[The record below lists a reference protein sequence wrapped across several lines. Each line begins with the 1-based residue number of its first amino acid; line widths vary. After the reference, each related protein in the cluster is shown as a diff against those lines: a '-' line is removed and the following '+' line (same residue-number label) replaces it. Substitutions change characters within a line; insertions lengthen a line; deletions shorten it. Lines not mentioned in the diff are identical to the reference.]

1 MNGYLIETCTK
12 PVVAAIHGTCLG
24 GGLEIALF
32 CHYRIAVPSARSAIL
47 HILSYLFGIFFNIL
61 KRTIKLYTTKKL
73 TKTLEYQI
81 SIEYQ
86 YNLITMQVYIKI
98 FTNFLYC
105 NRDLHVFFCKKSRSF
120 LFRSWWPVFM
130 VIKFYK

>member
-61 KRTIKLYTTKKL
+61 KRPDYKI
-73 TKTLEYQI
+73 I
-81 SIEYQ
+81 
-86 YNLITMQVYIKI
+86 YNKEI
-98 FTNFLYC
+98 N
-105 NRDLHVFFCKKSRSF
+105 
-120 LFRSWWPVFM
+120 
-130 VIKFYK
+130 